1 MIDARQ
7 FMLGRIT
14 AAVAIFLSVP
24 NATAAAPSDR
34 AHANSA
40 RSLAAEAALV
50 LQMRSEEKVSALY
63 SREMLDNL
71 AKDLQN
77 LLSSEGQAGLKRFE
91 SDALA
96 ALKAHDERK
105 LRKLADE
112 GP

>member
-1 MIDARQ
+1 MIDLRQ
-7 FMLGRIT
+7 FMLERIA

-50 LQMRSEEKVSALY
+50 LQLRSEEKVSALY
-63 SREMLDNL
+63 SSEMLDNL
-71 AKDLQN
+71 ATDLQD
-77 LLSSEGQAGLKRFE
+77 LQSSEEHASLKRFE
-91 SDALA
+91 SDALT
-96 ALKAHDERK
+96 ALRAHDERK